1 MSSIDAFKS
10 PPPPLPDVGL
20 GSLDT
25 NEFPAKMPSYN
36 LGNSTAMISAVAW
49 NYASP
54 FFQIR
59 IYVAG
64 ERNEL
69 QEYSFSR
76 NADAISRDTDGW
88 IVPNQTS
95 SGLVSQKTLG
105 SSVPL
110 SAVAAVMLENGC
122 NPKVYFHPRSII
134 AEWDVCAK
142 TMFPAGLAKVGEKS
156 IARRT
161 IEEETRVKI
170 QEEEERKR
178 EEQRKRAEEI
188 KREEARKREEE
199 KKGPALS
206 ADDTKQKQE
215 MTKVKVGQ
223 KVPVK
228 SKALLGKIKNQSGC
242 EMGYEWEKTE
252 HGWKCAGGS
261 HTLTDAEFAGL

>member
-1 MSSIDAFKS
+1 MSA
-10 PPPPLPDVGL
+10 VCV
-20 GSLDT
+20 DT
-25 NEFPAKMPSYN
+25 NELPAKMPSYD

-54 FFQIR
+54 FFQVR

-64 ERNEL
+64 ERDEL

-76 NADAISRDTDGW
+76 NADGISRDTDGW
-88 IVPNQTS
+88 IVADQTV
-95 SGLVSQKTLG
+95 SGSVTQKTPG
-105 SSVPL
+105 PNVPL

-122 NPKVYFHPRSII
+122 NPKVYFHPRRAI

-156 IARRT
+156 AARRK

-170 QEEEERKR
+170 REEEERQR
-178 EEQRKRAEEI
+178 EEGR
-188 KREEARKREEE
+188 KREEARKQEEEKRLEEQRKRDEEKRREEE

-215 MTKVKVGQ
+215 MTKVRVGQ

-228 SKALLGKIKNQSGC
+228 SKALLDKIKNQSGC
-242 EMGYEWEKTE
+242 TMGFEWVKEE
-252 HGWKCAGGS
+252 NGWRCAGGV
-261 HTLTDAEFAGL
+261 HTLTDAEFAAL

>member
-1 MSSIDAFKS
+1 
-10 PPPPLPDVGL
+10 
-20 GSLDT
+20 
-25 NEFPAKMPSYN
+25 MPSYD
-36 LGNSTAMISAVAW
+36 LGNSTTMISAVAW

-76 NADAISRDTDGW
+76 NADGVSRDADGW
-88 IVPNQTS
+88 IVPNRTRV
-95 SGLVSQKTLG
+95 GLVSQGTLRPN
-105 SSVPL
+105 VPL

-134 AEWDVCAK
+134 AEWDVCARS
-142 TMFPAGLAKVGEKS
+142 MFPAGLAKVGEKS
-156 IARRT
+156 IARRN

-178 EEQRKRAEEI
+178 EEQRKREEEI

-199 KKGPALS
+199 EEKKKKGPALT
-206 ADDTKQKQE
+206 AEDAKQKQE

-223 KVPVK
+223 KVRVE
-228 SKALLGKIKNQSGC
+228 SQALLDKIRNQAGC
-242 EMGYEWEKTE
+242 EMGYEWQKTE
-252 HGWKCAGGS
+252 KGWKCAGGR
-261 HTLTDAEFAGL
+261 HELTDAQFAAL